1 MRKRSIGSTL
11 KTTVAAMGL
20 GLAAVAMPLHAGAQ
34 AKTYDLQSVFSLQV
48 PSIGPSPVNWA
59 RNVALMTNNEVQIKV
74 HGAGEFV
81 PPFEVFGA
89 VSNGS
94 IPMGFDWIG
103 YWANQIPVANLVGS
117 MPFGP
122 DPQLF
127 LGWMFKG
134 GGLEIIQ
141 KAYDPHN
148 VKILPCHVVAPE
160 AGGWFNKEINTVE
173 DIQGLR
179 MRIAGLGAKAMAS
192 LGANVQLVPA
202 GEIFVSLERGRIDAA
217 EFSSPQL
224 DSGLGLH
231 KIAKYYYFPGWHQ
244 PASWDSIIINKA
256 IWDEFT
262 PEQQD
267 IMTQACYANIAAVN
281 ADQLGAQIEALET
294 FEQAGVQVKRFPEPV
309 LAALHEASTKVMEE
323 EAAKD
328 PLFKEA
334 YESLVAYMKRMGR
347 WSDLQALPRAGAQ

>member
-1 MRKRSIGSTL
+1 MHERYTGSRL
-11 KTTVAAMGL
+11 KKTVVALAL
-20 GLAAVAMPLHAGAQ
+20 GLAAVAVPLSGAQ
-34 AKTYDLQSVFSLQV
+34 AKSYDLQSVFSLQV

-59 RNVALMTNNEVQIKV
+59 EQVAQMTNNEVKIKV

-122 DPQLF
+122 DPALF

-148 VKILPCHVVAPE
+148 VKVLPCHLVSPE
-160 AGGWFNKEINTVE
+160 AGGWFNKEINTVD
-173 DIQGLR
+173 DIKGLR

-202 GEIFVSLERGRIDAA
+202 GEIYVSLERGRIDAA

-224 DSGLGLH
+224 DSGLGLQ

-244 PASWDSIIINKA
+244 PASWD
-256 IWDEFT
+256 
-262 PEQQD
+262 
-267 IMTQACYANIAAVN
+267 
-281 ADQLGAQIEALET
+281 
-294 FEQAGVQVKRFPEPV
+294 
-309 LAALHEASTKVMEE
+309 
-323 EAAKD
+323 
-328 PLFKEA
+328 
-334 YESLVAYMKRMGR
+334 
-347 WSDLQALPRAGAQ
+347 